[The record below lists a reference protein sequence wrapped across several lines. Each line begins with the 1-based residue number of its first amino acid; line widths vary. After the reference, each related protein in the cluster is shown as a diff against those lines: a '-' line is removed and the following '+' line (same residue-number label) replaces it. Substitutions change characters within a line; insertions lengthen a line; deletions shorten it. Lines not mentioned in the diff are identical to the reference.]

1 MRALKP
7 RSACTWPK
15 CLPTSSMTTAA
26 SSPAPA
32 GTAAMAGLAC
42 ISTLPRDT
50 GAGFRID
57 LDRHRHALAQGTV
70 AVGFVDDDA
79 QAVHQIRAQIR
90 RLHRLGGELGARR
103 DEADLAAIDLL

>member
-1 MRALKP
+1 
-7 RSACTWPK
+7 
-15 CLPTSSMTTAA
+15 
-26 SSPAPA
+26 
-32 GTAAMAGLAC
+32 MAGLAC
-42 ISTLPRDT
+42 ISTLPRRDT

-70 AVGFVDDDA
+70 AVGFVDYDA
-79 QAVHQIRAQIR
+79 QAVDQIRAQIR